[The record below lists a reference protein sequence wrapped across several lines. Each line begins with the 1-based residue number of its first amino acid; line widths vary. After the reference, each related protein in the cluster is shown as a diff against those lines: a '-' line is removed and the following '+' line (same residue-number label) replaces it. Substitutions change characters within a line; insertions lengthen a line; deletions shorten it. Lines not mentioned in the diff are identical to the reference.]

1 MTLEV
6 NKNIAFY
13 EFEWVIR
20 ILDSAESESQMGVV
34 QNCFSVWEKKYM
46 LKKLKA
52 DEIIFLNS
60 LKSNYWAKFKNKIF
74 KIGATSYIHK

>member
-6 NKNIAFY
+6 NKNIVSS

-52 DEIIFLNS
+52 DEIIFMNT
-60 LKSNYWAKFKNKIF
+60 LKSKYWAKFKNKLF
-74 KIGATSYIHK
+74 KIGSTSYIRK

>member
-1 MTLEV
+1 M
-6 NKNIAFY
+6 NKNIVSS

-46 LKKLKA
+46 LKKL
-52 DEIIFLNS
+52 
-60 LKSNYWAKFKNKIF
+60 
-74 KIGATSYIHK
+74 